1 MQPLDK
7 VTSMFR
13 MFTDLKGIKNIRIR
27 HHEKRRGVIKK
38 SYIKNSTMCMQTLK
52 LETHWAIQTIY
63 QVTVESTLEKRSGKI
78 TQMASGRQ
86 TV

>member
-38 SYIKNSTMCMQTLK
+38 SYIKNSTMYMQTLK

-63 QVTVESTLEKRSGKI
+63 
-78 TQMASGRQ
+78 
-86 TV
+86 